1 MVSAVGNSPSVL
13 APSQSQ
19 AQSQS
24 NSSSPGVSF
33 QQAVDQYTQD
43 ATSGVGGTSSGTDP
57 SQTLSSDL
65 MSSLLQ
71 MQM

>member
-19 AQSQS
+19 SQS
-24 NSSSPGVSF
+24 NSSSSGVSF

-43 ATSGVGGTSSGTDP
+43 TTSGVGGTSSGTN
-57 SQTLSSDL
+57 STQTLSSDI

-71 MQM
+71 MQS

>member
-1 MVSAVGNSPSVL
+1 MVAAVNSSPSVL
-13 APSQSQ
+13 ALSQ

-24 NSSSPGVSF
+24 KSSSGASF

-43 ATSGVGGTSSGTDP
+43 TPSGVGGGTSGGANP
-57 SQTLSSDL
+57 PQTLSSDL

-71 MQM
+71 MQS

>member
-1 MVSAVGNSPSVL
+1 MVSAVGNSASVL

-19 AQSQS
+19 AQS

-43 ATSGVGGTSSGTDP
+43 ATSGVGAPPVDRIRRKR
-57 SQTLSSDL
+57 
-65 MSSLLQ
+65 
-71 MQM
+71 